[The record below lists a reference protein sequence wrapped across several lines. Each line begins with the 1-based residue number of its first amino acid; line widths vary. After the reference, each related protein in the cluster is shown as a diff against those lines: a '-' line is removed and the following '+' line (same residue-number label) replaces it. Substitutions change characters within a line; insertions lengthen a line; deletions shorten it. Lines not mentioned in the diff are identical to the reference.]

1 MTGKGGVG
9 KTTVAV
15 ALGLRAA
22 AEGKR
27 VIVCEVA
34 AQENASR
41 FFDHDEVG
49 FHEVEMEEN
58 LWSISIDPDE
68 SMREYVLLQLKV
80 RAMRDLLFRSR
91 IFTYLA
97 AATPGLKELVTIG
110 KIWELTQPDRKV
122 KSGRKYDLVIVD
134 APATGHG
141 IGFLQTP
148 RTFAAIARV
157 GPIHSQAQQLNALIT
172 DQDHTGTAIVAL
184 PEEMPVNES
193 AALEHDLR
201 NEVGVAVD
209 RIYLNG
215 LYPERFSKEEAER
228 LGALAERSDGSER
241 AAARAA
247 LSEHGRARSQRAQL
261 ARLRRRVETP
271 GQDPPLPLRARP
283 RRRGGARA
291 VAEAQ
296 LMPAV
301 DQLLEG
307 KDICICAG
315 SGGVGKTTTSAS
327 IAVGM
332 AARGLKVCVL
342 TIDPAKR
349 LADSLGMKE
358 LGNEAERVDPA
369 LFESQGVE
377 MKGELWAMMLDAKA
391 TFDELVARQAPDE
404 ESRDRV
410 LENRIYQQISN
421 ALAGSQEY
429 MAMEKLF
436 ELHSDGRFDLLVLDT
451 PPTRNALDF
460 LDAPRRLTQF
470 IEGRSLRVFMRP
482 TGLAARVAGRGASA
496 ALSVLKRI
504 VGFDL
509 IADLAEFFNAFSG
522 MVDGFQARARRVNGL
537 LADSRTSFLVVC
549 GPQGEPVDEAVYFH
563 QQADRGGA
571 PVRRRDRQQGPLPG
585 RAPAGRRGR
594 PARRPDRE
602 ARRRRP
608 GRTGRRQLRRLP
620 GAGRARRA
628 QHRAPDQGAAR
639 PTR

>member
-1 MTGKGGVG
+1 LVFVTGKGGVG

-41 FFDHDEVG
+41 FFDHAEVG

-157 GPIHSQAQQLNALIT
+157 GPIHSQALQLNALIT

-228 LGALAERSDGSER
+228 LGTLAEATDGSER
-241 AAARAA
+241 AAVRAA

-271 GQDPPLPLRARP
+271 VKTLPFLFEP
-283 RRRGGARA
+283 DLD
-291 VAEAQ
+291 VE
-296 LMPAV
+296 
-301 DQLLEG
+301 
-307 KDICICAG
+307 
-315 SGGVGKTTTSAS
+315 
-327 IAVGM
+327 
-332 AARGLKVCVL
+332 AAR
-342 TIDPAKR
+342 
-349 LADSLGMKE
+349 E
-358 LGNEAERVDPA
+358 L
-369 LFESQGVE
+369 
-377 MKGELWAMMLDAKA
+377 
-391 TFDELVARQAPDE
+391 
-404 ESRDRV
+404 SR
-410 LENRIYQQISN
+410 
-421 ALAGSQEY
+421 
-429 MAMEKLF
+429 KL
-436 ELHSDGRFDLLVLDT
+436 
-451 PPTRNALDF
+451 N
-460 LDAPRRLTQF
+460 
-470 IEGRSLRVFMRP
+470 
-482 TGLAARVAGRGASA
+482 
-496 ALSVLKRI
+496 
-504 VGFDL
+504 
-509 IADLAEFFNAFSG
+509 
-522 MVDGFQARARRVNGL
+522 
-537 LADSRTSFLVVC
+537 
-549 GPQGEPVDEAVYFH
+549 
-563 QQADRGGA
+563 
-571 PVRRRDRQQGPLPG
+571 
-585 RAPAGRRGR
+585 
-594 PARRPDRE
+594 
-602 ARRRRP
+602 
-608 GRTGRRQLRRLP
+608 
-620 GAGRARRA
+620 
-628 QHRAPDQGAAR
+628 
-639 PTR
+639 